1 MKQTKNNIKEEDQI
15 IELLK
20 SKASVKQEVYRKTK
34 DVFADFQ
41 KTLKDKAKIINTEII
56 DKKIQ
61 VVYSSDGDFE
71 AKLKFSGDT
80 LLFHMHSN
88 IFELPKSHLIH
99 KTKYVKEDSLR
110 SFCGVI
116 NIYNFLSDS
125 FKYNRLNDEGYLI
138 ARVFINKE
146 KHFFIEGDK
155 QLGFLFND
163 FVNQQINI
171 GEISRIIN
179 EAMIYAL
186 YFDLQAVNFNEEK
199 VVSVH
204 QILDMSSN
212 QKLKTAKRMG
222 YKFSSEA
229 NNGYSICEI
238 FKKSINLLLDFEN
251 NMARSSSG

>member
-1 MKQTKNNIKEEDQI
+1 MNKENHI

-20 SKASVKQEVYRKTK
+20 SKASVKQEVYRQTK
-34 DVFADFQ
+34 DIFADFQ
-41 KTLKDKAKIINTEII
+41 SVLKDKVAAINTQIV
-56 DKKIQ
+56 DDQ
-61 VVYSSDGDFE
+61 VHVVYSSDGDFE
-71 AKLKFSGDT
+71 VKLKFSGDV

-88 IFELPKSHLIH
+88 VFEIPDIH
-99 KTKYVKEDSLR
+99 SLQKTKYVKENSLR

-125 FKYNRLNDEGYLI
+125 FKYNRLNDQGDLI

-146 KHFFIEGDK
+146 KHFFVEGDK

-163 FVNQQINI
+163 FANQQIKNKDI
-171 GEISRIIN
+171 EEIIN

-186 YFDLQAVNFNEEK
+186 DFDLQAPTFNAVK

-204 QILDMSSN
+204 EILDINNN

-222 YKFSSEA
+222 YKFFSET
-229 NNGYSICEI
+229 NNG
-238 FKKSINLLLDFEN
+238 
-251 NMARSSSG
+251 